1 MIIVRIWEGLGNQ
14 MFQYAYARALKEKG
28 RDVRIDLDKAY
39 DDVFRK
45 YRNSASRENSVQNFR
60 LSLFPLNMKR
70 YRKYNYINRDTWVR
84 EAIYWLQANSLW
96 KYKFY
101 EEREPGYSES
111 MEEIEGN
118 YYIKGWFQSEEY
130 FKSIRPILLKEFVP
144 RKKLR
149 IPDKLRAALND
160 SESVSLHVRRGDY
173 VRLNLALD
181 IGYYVKAMEHMEQ
194 IYENPIF
201 VVFSDDLE
209 WVKKNLPIKG
219 RFILANEDKNLKDY
233 EELFLMSRC
242 RSNIISNST
251 FSWWG
256 AWLNQNRNKV
266 VIAPKKWYK
275 AQRNI
280 VPKEWTV
287 L

>member
-70 YRKYNYINRDTWVR
+70 YRKYNYINRDTCVR

-149 IPDKLRAALND
+149 IPGKLRAALND

>member
-149 IPDKLRAALND
+149 IPGKLRAALND

>member
-1 MIIVRIWEGLGNQ
+1 MYV
-14 MFQYAYARALKEKG
+14 
-28 RDVRIDLDKAY
+28 
-39 DDVFRK
+39 
-45 YRNSASRENSVQNFR
+45 
-60 LSLFPLNMKR
+60 KR
-70 YRKYNYINRDTWVR
+70 YTGCKPIHFGNINSTKRESRD
-84 EAIYWLQANSLW
+84 IL
-96 KYKFY
+96 
-101 EEREPGYSES
+101 
-111 MEEIEGN
+111 GN

-149 IPDKLRAALND
+149 IPGKLRAALND

-181 IGYYVKAMEHMEQ
+181 IGYYVKAMEYMEQ

>member
-149 IPDKLRAALND
+149 IPGKLRAALND

-209 WVKKNLPIKG
+209 WVKKNLPING
-219 RFILANEDKNLKDY
+219 RFILANDDKNLKDY

>member
-149 IPDKLRAALND
+149 IPGKLRAALND

-219 RFILANEDKNLKDY
+219 RFILANDDKNLKDY

-256 AWLNQNRNKV
+256 AWLNQNQNKV